1 MANLTLKKKSLL
13 KPRLETQNHF
23 AVNMSERLD
32 VLRLGYRKGR
42 DPRITTHLA
51 LVSRAM
57 GADGFL
63 LAGDEDKEM
72 FDNLNSVS
80 ERFGG
85 DLKTEH
91 VSGLGHLKKHI
102 AQGGVAVHLTMYG
115 EPFRKAIPKIRRDR
129 PVLIVVGGAKV
140 PGDVYKLCQHNVAV
154 GNQPH
159 SEVAALAL
167 FMDAWFGESAS
178 ERTFED
184 ARLVI
189 EGINDGKLVHDNEIS
204 KE

>member
-1 MANLTLKKKSLL
+1 
-13 KPRLETQNHF
+13 
-23 AVNMSERLD
+23 MSERFD
-32 VLRLGYRKGR
+32 VLRLGYRRGR

-51 LVSRAM
+51 LVARAL

-63 LAGDEDKEM
+63 LAGDDDQEM

-85 DLKTEH
+85 ELDTEH
-91 VSGLGHLKKHI
+91 VSGLGHLKKHVEN
-102 AQGGVAVHLTMYG
+102 GGVAVHLTMYG
-115 EPFRKAIPKIRRDR
+115 EPFRQAIPKIRRDR
-129 PVLIVVGGAKV
+129 PLIIVVGGAKV
-140 PGDVYKLCQHNVAV
+140 PGDVYKICQHNVAV

-167 FMDAWFGESAS
+167 FMDAWFGESGS
-178 ERTFED
+178 ERSFKD

-189 EGINDGKLVHDNEIS
+189 EGVNGGKLVHDNEDEQI
-204 KE
+204 

>member
-1 MANLTLKKKSLL
+1 
-13 KPRLETQNHF
+13 
-23 AVNMSERLD
+23 MSERLD

-51 LVSRAM
+51 LVARAL
-57 GADGFL
+57 GADCFL

-72 FDNLNSVS
+72 FENLNSVS

-85 DLKTEH
+85 DLDTQH
-91 VSGLGHLKKHI
+91 VGGLGHLKKHVEE
-102 AQGGVAVHLTMYG
+102 GGVAVHLTMYG
-115 EPFRKAIPKIRRDR
+115 EPFRKAIPKIRRDK

-140 PGDVYKLCQHNVAV
+140 PGDVYKFCQYNVAV

-167 FMDAWFGESAS
+167 FMDAWFGESGS
-178 ERTFED
+178 ERTFKD

-189 EGINDGKLVHDNEIS
+189 EGVNGGKLVHDRDNENP
-204 KE
+204 

>member
-1 MANLTLKKKSLL
+1 MGEK
-13 KPRLETQNHF
+13 
-23 AVNMSERLD
+23 LD

-51 LVSRAM
+51 LVARAM

-72 FDNLNSVS
+72 FENLESVS

-85 DLKTEH
+85 SLETSH
-91 VSGLGHLKKHI
+91 VKGMGHLKKHV
-102 AQGGVAVHLTMYG
+102 QDGGVAVHLTMYG

-129 PVLIVVGGAKV
+129 PVVIVVGGAKV
-140 PGDVYKLCQHNVAV
+140 PGDVYKICQHNVAV

-178 ERTFED
+178 EKKFED
-184 ARLVI
+184 ARLII
-189 EGINDGKLVHDNEIS
+189 EGTNNGKLVHDM
-204 KE
+204 KDK

>member
-1 MANLTLKKKSLL
+1 
-13 KPRLETQNHF
+13 
-23 AVNMSERLD
+23 MSERLE

-51 LVSRAM
+51 LVSRAL

-63 LAGDEDKEM
+63 LAGDEDQEM

-85 DLKTEH
+85 NLDTKH
-91 VSGLGHLKKHI
+91 VSGLGHLKKHV
-102 AQGGVAVHLTMYG
+102 QNGGVAVHLTMYG
-115 EPFRKAIPKIRRDR
+115 EPFRKAIPKMRRDK

>member
-1 MANLTLKKKSLL
+1 
-13 KPRLETQNHF
+13 
-23 AVNMSERLD
+23 MSERLD

-51 LVSRAM
+51 LVSRAL

-63 LAGDEDKEM
+63 LAGDKDQEM

-85 DLKTEH
+85 NLDTEH
-91 VSGLGHLKKHI
+91 VSGLSHLKKHV
-102 AQGGVAVHLTMYG
+102 ADGGVAVHLTMYG
-115 EPFRKAIPKIRRDR
+115 EPFRKAIPKIRRDK

-140 PGDVYKLCQHNVAV
+140 PGDVYKYSQYNLAV

-167 FMDAWFGESAS
+167 FLDAWHGESGS
-178 ERTFED
+178 ERSFDD
-184 ARLVI
+184 ARLI
-189 EGINDGKLVHDNEIS
+189 IQPTASGKRVRDLDRE
-204 KE
+204 EE

>member
-1 MANLTLKKKSLL
+1 ML
-13 KPRLETQNHF
+13 PRIETVNHF
-23 AVNMSERLD
+23 AYIMSERLD

-51 LVSRAM
+51 LVARAL

-80 ERFGG
+80 DRFGG
-85 DLKTEH
+85 NLDTQH
-91 VSGLGHLKKHI
+91 VSGLGHLKKHLEN
-102 AQGGVAVHLTMYG
+102 GGVAVHLTMYG
-115 EPFRKAIPKIRRDR
+115 EPFRKAIPKIRRDK

-167 FMDAWFGESAS
+167 FMDAWFGESGS

-189 EGINDGKLVHDNEIS
+189 EGVNRGKLVHDKDDE
-204 KE
+204 KQ

>member
-1 MANLTLKKKSLL
+1 MGEK
-13 KPRLETQNHF
+13 
-23 AVNMSERLD
+23 LD

-51 LVSRAM
+51 LVARAM

-72 FDNLNSVS
+72 FENLESVS

-85 DLKTEH
+85 SLETSH
-91 VSGLGHLKKHI
+91 VKGMSHLKKHV
-102 AQGGVAVHLTMYG
+102 QDGGVAVHLTMYG

-129 PVLIVVGGAKV
+129 PVVIVVGGAKV
-140 PGDVYKLCQHNVAV
+140 PGDVYKICQHNVAV

-178 ERTFED
+178 EKKFED
-184 ARLVI
+184 ARLII
-189 EGINDGKLVHDNEIS
+189 EGTNDGKLVHDMKDN
-204 KE
+204 

>member
-1 MANLTLKKKSLL
+1 
-13 KPRLETQNHF
+13 
-23 AVNMSERLD
+23 MSERLD

-51 LVSRAM
+51 LVARAM

-80 ERFGG
+80 DRFGG
-85 DLKTEH
+85 QLDTNH
-91 VSGLGHLKKHI
+91 VGGLSHLRKHVES
-102 AQGGVAVHLTMYG
+102 GGVAVHLTMYG

-140 PGDVYKLCQHNVAV
+140 PGDVYKICQYNVAV

-178 ERTFED
+178 EREFDD
-184 ARLVI
+184 ARLII
-189 EGINDGKLVHDNEIS
+189 EGVNGGKLVHDLEEDS
-204 KE
+204 E

>member
-1 MANLTLKKKSLL
+1 
-13 KPRLETQNHF
+13 
-23 AVNMSERLD
+23 MSERLE

-51 LVSRAM
+51 LVARAM

-72 FDNLNSVS
+72 FENLNSVS
-80 ERFGG
+80 DRFGG
-85 DLKTEH
+85 NLETKH
-91 VSGLGHLKKHI
+91 VSGMGQLKHHV
-102 AQGGVAVHLTMYG
+102 ANGGVAVHLTMYG

-129 PVLIVVGGAKV
+129 PLVIVVGGAKV
-140 PGDVYKLCQHNVAV
+140 PGDVYKICQHNVAV

-178 ERTFED
+178 ERNFDD
-184 ARLVI
+184 ARLII
-189 EGINDGKLVHDNEIS
+189 EGTNDGKLVHDLRED
-204 KE
+204 E

>member
-1 MANLTLKKKSLL
+1 ML
-13 KPRLETQNHF
+13 PRIETVNHF
-23 AVNMSERLD
+23 AYIMSERLD

-51 LVSRAM
+51 LVSRAL

-80 ERFGG
+80 DRFGG
-85 DLKTEH
+85 NLDTQH

-102 AQGGVAVHLTMYG
+102 ENGGVAVHLTMYG
-115 EPFRKAIPKIRRDR
+115 EPFRKAIPNIRRDK

-167 FMDAWFGESAS
+167 FMDAWFGESGS

-189 EGINDGKLVHDNEIS
+189 EGVNRGKLVHDKDDE
-204 KE
+204 KQ

>member
-1 MANLTLKKKSLL
+1 ML
-13 KPRLETQNHF
+13 PRIETVNHF
-23 AVNMSERLD
+23 AYIMSERLD

-51 LVSRAM
+51 LVSRAL

-63 LAGDEDKEM
+63 LAGDEDEEM
-72 FDNLNSVS
+72 FGNINSVS

-85 DLKTEH
+85 QLDTRH
-91 VSGLGHLKKHI
+91 VSGLGYLKKHLEN
-102 AQGGVAVHLTMYG
+102 GGVAVHLTMYG
-115 EPFRKAIPKIRRDR
+115 EPFRKAIPKIRRDK
-129 PVLIVVGGAKV
+129 PVVIVVGGAKV

-167 FMDAWFGESAS
+167 FMDAWFGESGS
-178 ERTFED
+178 ERTFDD

-189 EGINDGKLVHDNEIS
+189 EGVNHGKLVHDNDDE
-204 KE
+204 KQ